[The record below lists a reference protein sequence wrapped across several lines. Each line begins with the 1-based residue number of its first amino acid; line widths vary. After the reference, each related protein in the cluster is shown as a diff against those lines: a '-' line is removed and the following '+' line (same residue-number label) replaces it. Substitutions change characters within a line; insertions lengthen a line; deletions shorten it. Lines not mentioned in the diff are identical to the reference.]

1 MAPTSGNPDDETGS
15 GAPDQTPPTGAEDT
29 GHDQRPAARDG
40 ARAGTS
46 GPHGTPPDVPTM
58 PQAHVSEVTARSISG
73 GLALLLGLAGLIVGI
88 ALLAVAAGS
97 DSGSTQGVLVPVGI
111 VVIIAAVVAMRG
123 LNMVAPGEARV
134 VQLFGRYRGT
144 IRTDGLRWVNP
155 LTTRRRVSTRV
166 RNNETPVLKV
176 NDAYGNPIELAAVVV
191 WKVRDTAQ
199 ATFEVDDFLE
209 FVATQTEAAVRHIA
223 IEYPYD
229 AHEQGDL
236 SLRGNAE
243 EITEKLVVELSA
255 RVRAA
260 GVQVV
265 ESRFTHLAYAPEIA
279 SAMLQRQQAGAV
291 VAARREIV
299 DGAVGMVE
307 AALRRLRRLR
317 QEDIV
322 TLDEERQAAMVSNLL
337 VVLCG
342 DRAAQ
347 PIVNTGTLYQ

>member
-1 MAPTSGNPDDETGS
+1 MARNET
-15 GAPDQTPPTGAEDT
+15 
-29 GHDQRPAARDG
+29 AAVADL
-40 ARAGTS
+40 
-46 GPHGTPPDVPTM
+46 PEM
-58 PQAHVSEVTARSISG
+58 PEPRVREFTAHSIGG
-73 GLALLLGLAGLIVGI
+73 GLALLLGLL
-88 ALLAVAAGS
+88 
-97 DSGSTQGVLVPVGI
+97 GVLTGIGLVLSATAVPTTGAKAALVIGGI
-111 VVIIAAVVAMRG
+111 VLGLASFIAMSG

-144 IRTDGLRWVNP
+144 IRQDGLRWVNP
-155 LTTRRRVSTRV
+155 LTSRTKISTRV
-166 RNNETPVLKV
+166 RNHETAVLKV

-191 WKVRDTAQ
+191 WKVEDTAQ
-199 ATFEVDDFLE
+199 ATFEVDDYIE

-229 AHEQGDL
+229 AHDEDAL

-243 EITEKLVVELSA
+243 EITEKLALELHA
-255 RVRAA
+255 RVEAA
-260 GVQVV
+260 GVKIV

-291 VAARREIV
+291 VAARRQIV

-307 AALRRLRRLR
+307 AALDRIAER
-317 QEDIV
+317 DIV
-322 TLDEERQAAMVSNLL
+322 ELDSERKAAMVSNLM

-347 PIVNTGTLYQ
+347 PVLNTGTLYQ

>member
-1 MAPTSGNPDDETGS
+1 MPAPRVREF
-15 GAPDQTPPTGAEDT
+15 
-29 GHDQRPAARDG
+29 PA
-40 ARAGTS
+40 
-46 GPHGTPPDVPTM
+46 H
-58 PQAHVSEVTARSISG
+58 SIGG
-73 GLALLLGLAGLIVGI
+73 GLALLLGLVGLLVAVALFATAAALSSAGAKAVLIVLGLVV
-88 ALLAVAAGS
+88 ALSAV
-97 DSGSTQGVLVPVGI
+97 I
-111 VVIIAAVVAMRG
+111 AMRG

-144 IRTDGLRWVNP
+144 IRDDGLRWVNP
-155 LTTRRRVSTRV
+155 FTSRRKISTRV
-166 RNNETPVLKV
+166 RNHETAVLKV

-199 ATFEVDDFLE
+199 ASFEVDNYVE

-229 AHEQGDL
+229 AHDEGGL

-243 EITEKLVVELSA
+243 EITEKLAVELHA
-255 RVRAA
+255 RVEAA
-260 GVQVV
+260 GVQIV

-291 VAARREIV
+291 VAARRQIV

-307 AALRRLRRLR
+307 AALARIAE
-317 QEDIV
+317 QDIV
-322 TLDEERQAAMVSNLL
+322 ELDEERKAAMVSNLL

-342 DRAAQ
+342 DRAPQ
-347 PIVNTGTLYQ
+347 PVLNTGSLYQ

>member
-1 MAPTSGNPDDETGS
+1 MSTQDRTTATPSDLPD
-15 GAPDQTPPTGAEDT
+15 
-29 GHDQRPAARDG
+29 
-40 ARAGTS
+40 
-46 GPHGTPPDVPTM
+46 M
-58 PQAHVSEVTARSISG
+58 PEPKVREFTARSIGG
-73 GLALLLGLAGLIVGI
+73 GLALLSGLVGLAGGT
-88 ALLAVAAGS
+88 G
-97 DSGSTQGVLVPVGI
+97 LV
-111 VVIIAAVVAMRG
+111 IAATTVSSGGLKALMIITGILLGSAAFLAMCG

-155 LTTRRRVSTRV
+155 LTSRKKISTRV
-166 RNNETPVLKV
+166 RNHETAVLKV

-191 WKVRDTAQ
+191 WKVEDTAQ
-199 ATFEVDDFLE
+199 ASFEVDDFLE
-209 FVATQTEAAVRHIA
+209 FVSTQTEAAVRHIA

-229 AHEQGDL
+229 AHDEEGL

-243 EITEKLVVELSA
+243 EITEKLAVELHA
-255 RVRAA
+255 RVEAA
-260 GVQVV
+260 GVKII

-291 VAARREIV
+291 VAARRQIV

-307 AALRRLRRLR
+307 AALARIAE
-317 QEDIV
+317 QDIV
-322 TLDEERQAAMVSNLL
+322 ELDSERKAAMVSNLM

-347 PIVNTGTLYQ
+347 PVLNTGSLYQ

>member
-1 MAPTSGNPDDETGS
+1 MSTHDPSGTPTPDPS
-15 GAPDQTPPTGAEDT
+15 RAGAPA
-29 GHDQRPAARDG
+29 PAA
-40 ARAGTS
+40 GT
-46 GPHGTPPDVPTM
+46 PDVPEM
-58 PQAHVSEVTARSISG
+58 PAPAVREFPAHSIGG
-73 GLALLLGLAGLIVGI
+73 GLALLLGLVGLLIAIGLFATAAALTSVGVKAVLIV
-88 ALLAVAAGS
+88 L
-97 DSGSTQGVLVPVGI
+97 GVLIGLSALI
-111 VVIIAAVVAMRG
+111 AMRG

-144 IRTDGLRWVNP
+144 IRDDGLRWVNP
-155 LTTRRRVSTRV
+155 FTSRRKISTRV
-166 RNNETPVLKV
+166 RNHETAVLKV

-199 ATFEVDDFLE
+199 ASFEVDNYVE

-229 AHEQGDL
+229 AHDEGGL

-243 EITEKLVVELSA
+243 EITEKLAVELHA
-255 RVRAA
+255 RVEAA
-260 GVQVV
+260 GVQIV

-291 VAARREIV
+291 VAARRQIV

-307 AALRRLRRLR
+307 AALARIAE
-317 QEDIV
+317 QDIV
-322 TLDEERQAAMVSNLL
+322 ELDEERKAAMVSNLM

-342 DRAAQ
+342 DRAPQ
-347 PIVNTGTLYQ
+347 PVLNAGSLYQ